1 MIHGEIK
8 VTQLVSGRA
17 RIQTQIIWLQSPLN
31 SYAICFLR
39 QWSVLDLGSITLT
52 PHHPLHTCT
61 HTHTNTQLHSLQDK
75 LSYVSFHIL
84 QRTLVQLSL
93 YKKLKGRKGSE
104 EGAGWGKGSRL
115 GALGESHLTSG
126 ELWRSCAWNTPG
138 PGWVLCLLNRD
149 DVETLVPSYVR
160 WRGCDPGPT
169 RVASASLMSSHHS
182 PRLRLRGGSTQQH
195 ASGLPQLFCKPPWDW
210 QEVPGIHVTKG
221 NNSACWISF
230 NNISIICSV

>member
-52 PHHPLHTCT
+52 PHHPLHTRT

-160 WRGCDPGPT
+160 WRVVVIQGQPGWLLPAWCPAIT
-169 RVASASLMSSHHS
+169 AQGLDWEEEAPSSTPRGSHSCFANLPETDKRFQGFMS
-182 PRLRLRGGSTQQH
+182 PKAITVPAEFLST
-195 ASGLPQLFCKPPWDW
+195 
-210 QEVPGIHVTKG
+210 
-221 NNSACWISF
+221 IS
-230 NNISIICSV
+230 V